1 METTET
7 FALREETKQR
17 DLFIHIDLGDRY
29 QVMLLFRANYLL
41 RGKQSS
47 CSMCDSCDPLPR
59 GASMSDAVPKPA
71 GTVLALPGLIPSRQ
85 SCPSSQP
92 ALVSL
97 GTAQNNIYL
106 AV

>member
-7 FALREETKQR
+7 FASREETKQR

-29 QVMLLFRANYLL
+29 QVMLLFRPDYLL
-41 RGKQSS
+41 RGKQGS
-47 CSMCDSCDPLPR
+47 CSMCCSCDPLPW

-71 GTVLALPGLIPSRQ
+71 GMVLALPGHIPCRQ

-92 ALVSL
+92 ALVSWV
-97 GTAQNNIYL
+97 TAQNNMYL